1 MHFQLWRWGNMR
13 NRAKAGKCG
22 WETCSNTCGG
32 TTFSIRH
39 YTNASQVRNLKRA
52 LQVPLHLYIL
62 TVLLLPHLKSAT
74 HFACCSGALGM
85 LCNSAAGPTPGH
97 PETLEPKPYKTPN
110 PKRKTQAPDP
120 KPPKLQRN
128 PGVPPG
134 AFPAAPLLRPWLPPP
149 GAWPGL
155 K

>member
-13 NRAKAGKCG
+13 DRAKAGKCG

-62 TVLLLPHLKSAT
+62 TVLLLPHLNLPLILLVAQV
-74 HFACCSGALGM
+74 HWACFASQPQARPPVTLKPWS
-85 LCNSAAGPTPGH
+85 LNPTKPQ
-97 PETLEPKPYKTPN
+97 TLKERPRLQTPN
-110 PKRKTQAPDP
+110 PPNCNETLGCLLELSLLLLCCGLGFR
-120 KPPKLQRN
+120 LQEH
-128 PGVPPG
+128 
-134 AFPAAPLLRPWLPPP
+134 
-149 GAWPGL
+149 GL
-155 K
+155 A